1 MFKIYSIQYVYD
13 GQTADASWHFVHAK
27 SERVARVMAEEY
39 IEELLRIRFG
49 RNDVAFE
56 IKKIEVVHQ

>member
-1 MFKIYSIQYVYD
+1 MFKIYSIQYVHD

-49 RNDVAFE
+49 RNNVAF
-56 IKKIEVVHQ
+56 